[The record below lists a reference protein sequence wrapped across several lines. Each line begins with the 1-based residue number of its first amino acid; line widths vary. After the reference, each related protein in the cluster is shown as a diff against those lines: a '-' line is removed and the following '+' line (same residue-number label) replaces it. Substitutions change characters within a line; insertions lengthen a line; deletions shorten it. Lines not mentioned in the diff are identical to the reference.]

1 MYFKY
6 PVVCGLKPVIEC
18 ARFSAWLFIFRS
30 KHRSPQTETQ
40 VATTFSIII
49 PTRDRHQEII
59 SLLESIKHLDGLVRI
74 KPEIIVSDNC
84 SKDQTWLSLQ
94 RIAAD
99 YPVPMKPL
107 QAIPPGKSSA
117 LNAAIA
123 VAKGDVLAFLDDD
136 VVVEPNW
143 LVALESYFG
152 QLSHLAAQ
160 GTILIPP
167 RDSADPEILRLIE
180 RYRTVRQVDFDRSTS
195 ETHSLNGANMAVRRE
210 VFDKVGKFDIRLGPG
225 TSGTSEDVE
234 FAQRMRQAG
243 IRIGY
248 VKDAVVYHCV
258 DRSRLTEAYFQSIH
272 RRQGASRLL
281 FKHESAGRIIFDL
294 GRVSAQYGFYSIFGG
309 ERKRYRS
316 KGRIYHYLGMLES
329 KRKGRDGK

>member
-1 MYFKY
+1 
-6 PVVCGLKPVIEC
+6 
-18 ARFSAWLFIFRS
+18 
-30 KHRSPQTETQ
+30 

-74 KPEIIVSDNC
+74 KPEIIVSNNC

-99 YPVPMKPL
+99 YPVPMRSM
-107 QAIPPGKSSA
+107 QAISPGKSKS
-117 LNAAIA
+117 LNEAIA

-136 VVVEPNW
+136 VVVEPTW
-143 LVALESYFG
+143 LAALATHFG
-152 QLSHLAAQ
+152 QFSHLAVQ
-160 GTILIPP
+160 GAILIPP
-167 RDSADPEILRLIE
+167 RDSANPEILRLIE
-180 RYRTVRQVDFDRSTS
+180 RYRTVRQVDFDVTTS

-210 VFDKVGKFDIRLGPG
+210 VFDQVGKFDIRLGPG
-225 TSGTSEDVE
+225 ASGTSEDVE

-243 IRIGY
+243 IKIGY

-258 DRSRLTEAYFQSIH
+258 DRSRLTEEYFQSIH
-272 RRQGASRLL
+272 KRQGASRLL
-281 FKHESAGRIIFDL
+281 FKRQSAGRIIFDL

-309 ERKRYRS
+309 ERNRYRS

-329 KRKGRDGK
+329 KRKGRERK

>member
-6 PVVCGLKPVIEC
+6 PVVSVLKTDRVN
-18 ARFSAWLFIFRS
+18 WLDRVAFILRY
-30 KHRSPQTETQ
+30 KHKNLQAETK

-59 SLLESIKHLDGLVRI
+59 NLLESIKHLDGLVRI

-94 RIAAD
+94 RVAAD
-99 YPVPMKPL
+99 YPVPMRSL
-107 QAIPPGKSSA
+107 QAISPGKSSA
-117 LNAAIA
+117 LNEAIA

-136 VVVEPNW
+136 VEVEPPW
-143 LVALESYFG
+143 LVALESHFG
-152 QLSHLAAQ
+152 QFSHLAAQ
-160 GTILIPP
+160 GAILLPP

-180 RYRTVRQVDFDRSTS
+180 RYRTVREVDFDGTTS
-195 ETHSLNGANMAVRRE
+195 ETHSLNGANMAMRRE
-210 VFDKVGKFDIRLGPG
+210 VFDKVGKFDVRLGPG

-234 FAQRMRQAG
+234 LAQRIRQAG
-243 IRIGY
+243 IKIGY
-248 VKDAVVYHCV
+248 VKQAVVYHHV

-281 FKHESAGRIIFDL
+281 FKRQSTGRIIFDL

-309 ERKRYRS
+309 ERNRYRS

-329 KRKGRDGK
+329 KRKGREGK